1 MDPNAARIG
10 AAPNATAEYLDQSA
24 AALRLRL
31 YGDVLPSPL
40 VVLNSRSTKVGDLS
54 IRAAVLSA
62 SHLVEIDWASRSGD
76 RCGRTSEILA
86 CGDLEGGDL
95 LYDRAAFDSANQ
107 DEPVD
112 VDLAWEANAPAGE
125 KSSERVVQ
133 IGYHSRVEV
142 LGWRKAEPVISVLR
156 ARLADETSA
165 VGISY
170 LFPEPSLSSE
180 VVCLAE
186 GERSIA
192 AETLLCVSASC
203 ESERA
208 TVEIESLHGYPNE
221 ARFVLSRSR
230 FVLDAMGALHG

>member
-1 MDPNAARIG
+1 
-10 AAPNATAEYLDQSA
+10 
-24 AALRLRL
+24 
-31 YGDVLPSPL
+31 
-40 VVLNSRSTKVGDLS
+40 
-54 IRAAVLSA
+54 
-62 SHLVEIDWASRSGD
+62 
-76 RCGRTSEILA
+76 
-86 CGDLEGGDL
+86 
-95 LYDRAAFDSANQ
+95 
-107 DEPVD
+107 
-112 VDLAWEANAPAGE
+112 
-125 KSSERVVQ
+125 
-133 IGYHSRVEV
+133 
-142 LGWRKAEPVISVLR
+142 VISVLR